1 MSIKESIKFLGTWLF
16 SVSLF
21 ATMDNENE
29 SHFNSAIILMI
40 LFLIVYSALLYVG
53 VFGTI
58 EVKQYYFTRY
68 VPESLSAVDLSVL
81 ICMFIPFLLYNI
93 KSAKLIS
100 NKLLWSILAVCM
112 VLSMLIYVA
121 RVSFIALAFALVF
134 LLICKKDYYK
144 TIILSII
151 LLAISFIPSVQELFQ
166 DSFST
171 NTGTLG
177 SRIWD
182 VWLPAINGWSKY
194 FLFGL
199 GGRSFEIFNMNMS
212 GMRVP
217 AHNILLSIL
226 VENGVIVVILFVLYN
241 YSLFKEGL
249 QGRTDDVVLYS
260 LLPLVMFC
268 VSAMTSTLQPNL
280 FYKIIY
286 MFYLPIIVTKK
297 RKYENGDRLPVR
309 YQFWKYGGDWE
320 GQTLSKK
327 HGRRE
332 ELI

>member
-1 MSIKESIKFLGTWLF
+1 
-16 SVSLF
+16 
-21 ATMDNENE
+21 
-29 SHFNSAIILMI
+29 
-40 LFLIVYSALLYVG
+40 
-53 VFGTI
+53 
-58 EVKQYYFTRY
+58 
-68 VPESLSAVDLSVL
+68 
-81 ICMFIPFLLYNI
+81 
-93 KSAKLIS
+93 
-100 NKLLWSILAVCM
+100 
-112 VLSMLIYVA
+112 
-121 RVSFIALAFALVF
+121 
-134 LLICKKDYYK
+134 
-144 TIILSII
+144 
-151 LLAISFIPSVQELFQ
+151 
-166 DSFST
+166 
-171 NTGTLG
+171 
-177 SRIWD
+177 
-182 VWLPAINGWSKY
+182 
-194 FLFGL
+194 
-199 GGRSFEIFNMNMS
+199 MNMS

-249 QGRTDDVVLYS
+249 QGRTNDVVLYS
-260 LLPLVMFC
+260 LLPLVIFC